1 MRKRTYVLWKKI
13 LIVATVLLTVVA
25 LLYVYFGTNTFLITT
40 YAISGVPEE
49 KVPELQARLVKISEE
64 RVFKI
69 IPTNRIFTY
78 RSLKMRAA
86 IKEALPDTGS
96 VDIKLASLHTLKVE
110 VTPYNALFRL
120 DNAQAITKEG
130 YVYPESEDI
139 STLPLIVIA
148 SSTLTSETKDGIMEN
163 KLMLQDGTTTEAVF
177 GEIVNILPKI
187 NSVLFPVTAIHV
199 SPEGDIL
206 LFAKDKKSSVKIS
219 QGVDMD
225 KQWSNVISAIDTE
238 PLKSL
243 LQNEKERLE
252 YIDVRFGN
260 KVFYKFTKGGQ
271 TAIISDTYA
280 TSTASTTA
288 R

>member
-13 LIVATVLLTVVA
+13 LIWTISILAIVGI
-25 LLYVYFGTNTFLITT
+25 LYVYFGTNTFLITT
-40 YAISGVPEE
+40 YALSGVPEG
-49 KVPELQARLVKISEE
+49 KIPELQTKLAKISED

-78 RSLKMRAA
+78 RSLKIRAA
-86 IKEALPDTGS
+86 IKEILPDTG
-96 VDIKLASLHTLKVE
+96 DIHIKLASLHTLNIE
-110 VTPYNALFRL
+110 VTPYNALFRIDSL
-120 DNAQAITKEG
+120 NAITKEG
-130 YVYPESEDI
+130 YIYPEAEDI
-139 STLPLIVIA
+139 SALPIIVIA
-148 SSTLTSETKDGIMEN
+148 SSTIKSENKEGLTEN
-163 KLMLQDGTTTEAVF
+163 KLVLQNGTSTEAVF
-177 GEIVNILPKI
+177 GDIVNILPKI
-187 NSVLFPVTAIHV
+187 NSVLFPVTSVHI
-199 SPEGDIL
+199 SPEGDII
-206 LFAKDKKSSVKIS
+206 LFAKDNKSSVKIS
-219 QGVDMD
+219 QSVDMD

-243 LQNEKERLE
+243 LQNEKDKLE

-280 TSTASTTA
+280 TSSATTTP